1 MTPFFPVVST
11 EKQRLASSLA
21 DNGKPLSALVTEFQT
36 LTTEEAFAQTQLT
49 SAMASLEA
57 ARVSAEAKTLYVES
71 FARPTLPDESLYPR
85 PFLFTLVFFLTLVTL
100 TGLVSL
106 VIAAIREH
114 AGF

>member
-1 MTPFFPVVST
+1 
-11 EKQRLASSLA
+11 
-21 DNGKPLSALVTEFQT
+21 
-36 LTTEEAFAQTQLT
+36 
-49 SAMASLEA
+49 MASLEA
-57 ARVSAEAKTLYVES
+57 ARVQAEAKQLYVES
-71 FARPTLPDESLYPR
+71 FAKPTLPDESLYPR